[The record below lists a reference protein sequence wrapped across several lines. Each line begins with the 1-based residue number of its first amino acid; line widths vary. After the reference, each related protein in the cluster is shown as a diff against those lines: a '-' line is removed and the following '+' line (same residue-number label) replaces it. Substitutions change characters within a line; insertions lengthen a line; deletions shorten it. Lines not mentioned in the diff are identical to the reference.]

1 MPKYRSFLDGLAS
14 EGGNILVLLV
24 LVIIMMACIYLNIAG
39 SVEQLY
45 LVIGALLATIKGN
58 ITAAWNGSERR
69 KREETE
75 ETKG

>member
-1 MPKYRSFLDGLAS
+1 MLFRSFLDGLAS

-24 LVIIMMACIYLNIAG
+24 LVIIMMACIYLGVAG
-39 SVEQLY
+39 STEQLY

-58 ITAAWNGSERR
+58 ITAAWNGSEKR